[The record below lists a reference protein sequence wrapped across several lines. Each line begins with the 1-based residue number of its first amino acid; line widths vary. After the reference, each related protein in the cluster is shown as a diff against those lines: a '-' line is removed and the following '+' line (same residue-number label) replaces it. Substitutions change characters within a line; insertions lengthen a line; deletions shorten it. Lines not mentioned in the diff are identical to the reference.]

1 MRQAVTS
8 PLKSYKFLDLANAP
22 VATDEHLFADFLKS
36 KDRQLLAT
44 LFRRHMA
51 LVLGVCK
58 KYIAVKTAA
67 QSATVEIFERLYN
80 SEPRFE
86 IKDFKSYLYLLSRD
100 YCLTKNS
107 GEKLGISEIS
117 EVDIENLTKI
127 HPIDQQT
134 IKDESIEKCLKEL
147 KSIEKQCVQLF
158 YLKHKSYLEI
168 SQQLNLTIAAVKT
181 HIQQGK
187 QAITICIE
195 SRA

>member
-1 MRQAVTS
+1 LRQAVTS
-8 PLKSYKFLDLANAP
+8 PLKSFKFIDLANAP
-22 VATDEHLFADFLKS
+22 EATDEQLFAEFIKT

-67 QSATVEIFERLYN
+67 QSATLEIFERLYD
-80 SEPRFE
+80 SEPKFE
-86 IKDFKSYLYLLSRD
+86 IKDFKSYLHLLSKD
-100 YCLTKNS
+100 YCLTKTS
-107 GEKLGISEIS
+107 GEKSGVSEIS
-117 EVDIENLTKI
+117 EVDIEKLTKI
-127 HPIDQQT
+127 HPIDQQS
-134 IKDESIEKCLKEL
+134 IKEESIEKCLKDL
-147 KSIEKQCVQLF
+147 KNTEKQCVQLF

-187 QAITICIE
+187 LALTNCIE